1 MKGFGM
7 LKQFDKKY
15 TYTLLRYMPDIATGE
30 FVNLGL
36 LLFSKENNFVT
47 FRLVKTT
54 KRITQVFPKTNG
66 RNLQSLLKSLTKVS
80 EKLHYEVTGLDIGGH
95 KNALEAAER
104 ILPNDDGA
112 LQWGPIGSGKT
123 NDLEE
128 SATKLFTRLV
138 SPDAQA
144 EHKSLTDD
152 DAWRIFSKT
161 LAKRNLLTH
170 LKQVKINSDLDDV
183 TFKHAWK
190 NGIWHCIE
198 PISFDLHNQE
208 LIKSKARKLVGQMYF
223 MANSKEKFKLYL
235 LLAKPRS
242 ESMQGAFM
250 SAKKMLQKMPIETVC
265 YTEDEVDVLAGQ
277 MEQQILLH
285 AKQPH

>member
-1 MKGFGM
+1 M

-36 LLFSKENNFVT
+36 LLFSKENNFVA
-47 FRLVKTT
+47 FKLVNTT
-54 KRITQVFPKTNG
+54 KRITQVFPKING
-66 RNLQSLLKSLTKVS
+66 RNLQSLLKSLAKVG
-80 EKLHYEVTGLDIGGH
+80 EKLNHEVTGLDFGNF

-112 LQWGPIGSGKT
+112 LQWSPAGSGKT
-123 NDLEE
+123 SDLEG
-128 SATKLFTRLV
+128 SATKLFKRLV
-138 SPDAQA
+138 SPDVQP

-161 LAKRNLLTH
+161 LAKRNLLPH
-170 LKQVKINSDLDDV
+170 LKQVKIDSDLDEV

-190 NGIWHCIE
+190 NGIWHCME

-223 MANSKEKFKLYL
+223 MTNSKEKFKLYL

-242 ESMQGAFM
+242 KDMQAAYI
-250 SAKKMLQKMPIETVC
+250 SARKMLEKMPIETVC
-265 YTEDEVDVLAGQ
+265 YAEDEVETLATQ
-277 MEQQILLH
+277 MEQQILH
-285 AKQPH
+285 HSQQSH